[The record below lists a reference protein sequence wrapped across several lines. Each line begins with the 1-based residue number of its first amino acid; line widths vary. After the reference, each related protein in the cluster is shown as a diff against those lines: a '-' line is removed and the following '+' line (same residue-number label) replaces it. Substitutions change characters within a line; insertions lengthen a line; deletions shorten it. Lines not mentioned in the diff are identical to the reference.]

1 MKYLIIIS
9 LGFLMACS
17 YQPVKNQEI
26 QHKTIDVFEDDK
38 RDFTFVY
45 NEQDLLIETILYN
58 THTDSIESKSQFHYQ
73 NGIFDYVSQNSVK
86 DIDYTQDVLNYLYQR
101 DYLISKGIN
110 FQHPEIISS
119 EISDISNVLSVAEN
133 YDDFKTDSIINGS
146 KKTVKFIGFNK
157 NIRFYPSYITMF
169 IPDNTFI
176 IDYEYT
182 VNKNHLETEKYILD
196 DGTLLRTYFYD
207 KERVIKVEYL
217 FTEKESGETFSFEKR
232 FEYSPIFSS
241 L

>member
-1 MKYLIIIS
+1 MKKYLLISVLFLYSCIFTDKSTNYTLITEYQDSIKSNVYYYHKFLLIKEEVYNTSNGQVYTIIE
-9 LGFLMACS
+9 
-17 YQPVKNQEI
+17 YRYNKNDFDTLI
-26 QHKTIDVFEDDK
+26 VHGIDMNYDRYK
-38 RDFTFVY
+38 RDDIVRYDFI
-45 NEQDLLIETILYN
+45 Q
-58 THTDSIESKSQFHYQ
+58 SKEI
-73 NGIFDYVSQNSVK
+73 N
-86 DIDYTQDVLNYLYQR
+86 VLF
-101 DYLISKGIN
+101 S
-110 FQHPEIISS
+110 EIISS
-119 EISDISNVLSVAEN
+119 EISDFANVLSVAEN

-232 FEYSPIFSS
+232 FEYSPIFAS